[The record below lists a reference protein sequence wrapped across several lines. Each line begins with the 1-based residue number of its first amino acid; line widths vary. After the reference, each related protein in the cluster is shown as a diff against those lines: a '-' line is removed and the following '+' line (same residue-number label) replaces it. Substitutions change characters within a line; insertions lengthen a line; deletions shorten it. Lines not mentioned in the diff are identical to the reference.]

1 MSRPAHPT
9 EIRAEGNDDAMR
21 QTLYGFC
28 CRNNKDLLLL
38 QWDTEKNAPDTP
50 QTVSYGSQ
58 RKMWWRCEKGHSW
71 QTAVYVRTSG
81 AACPYCAGRKVG
93 YGNDLASLYPELAAQ
108 WDLRKNA
115 PRKPSDVSAGSQRL
129 AWWVCEKG
137 HSWRAQIKSRVSGCG
152 CPVCS
157 DRLVVAGEN
166 SLADV
171 APELVCQWDAEKNAP
186 LTPQQVTAGTLRKV
200 WWKCEKGHSWKAPV
214 ASRVHQKAG
223 CPICGGKMVQKGF
236 NDLAS
241 FYPALAKEWDAE
253 KNGALS
259 PEAVTPASN
268 RKAWWKCPLGHSYS
282 AVISSRALRGS
293 DCPYCTG
300 SKVLAGFNDLAAKA
314 PDVAAQWHPTL
325 NGNLTPE
332 MVTPGSHRRVWWQCP
347 LGHTWKAFVYSRT
360 GAQRCGCPVCA
371 GMTRAAK
378 R

>member
-50 QTVSYGSQ
+50 QTVSYDSQ

-81 AACPYCAGRKVG
+81 AGCPYCTGRKVG

-171 APELVCQWDAEKNAP
+171 APKLVCQ
-186 LTPQQVTAGTLRKV
+186 
-200 WWKCEKGHSWKAPV
+200 
-214 ASRVHQKAG
+214 
-223 CPICGGKMVQKGF
+223 
-236 NDLAS
+236 
-241 FYPALAKEWDAE
+241 WDAE

-293 DCPYCTG
+293 DCPYCAG
-300 SKVLAGFNDLAAKA
+300 SKALAGFNDLAAKA

-332 MVTPGSHRRVWWQCP
+332 MVTPGSHRRVWWQCS

-360 GAQRCGCPVCA
+360 GAQKCGCPVCA